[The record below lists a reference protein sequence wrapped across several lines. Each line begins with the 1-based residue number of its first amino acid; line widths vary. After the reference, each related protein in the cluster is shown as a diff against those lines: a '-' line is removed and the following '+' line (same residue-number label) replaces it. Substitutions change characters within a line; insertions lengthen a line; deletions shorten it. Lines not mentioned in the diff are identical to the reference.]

1 MRAMLHRPTLLR
13 ATSLCLLASLCL
25 GQDPAHPEPPSRA
38 LLRELTS
45 QPRLA
50 GTTGSHWGAL
60 FVARELERAGWE
72 VELEP
77 REVLLS
83 LPRSLELVAFEDDQA
98 DSPFLEHRRS
108 FDPDAHPAGDVPLF
122 NAWSASGTADAPV
135 VDAGRGLRAD
145 FERLLASGVDPRGC
159 IAIARYGGSYRGV
172 KARLAQEYGCA
183 GVLLFSDPADDG
195 AERGEVWPRG
205 PWKPDWEGQ
214 RGSIA
219 PMAKAPGDPSTPGWA
234 SPAPGV
240 EGPRLDE
247 AELRAVLPAI
257 PCMPIGAR
265 HALELLARLEE
276 VAVPGE
282 ESPRRLG
289 PGPVHVR
296 LSIDQPRDLRTI
308 YNVHGRLA
316 GEGDLLVIAGNHRDA
331 WVRGAHDAGGGTV
344 ALLRAAQHLGA
355 RAAKGWVP
363 EHTLQLSFWDAE
375 ESGLIGSTEYGEAHA
390 DELRER
396 CIAYVN
402 GDTAVSGASFR
413 GASGTPGLLGVLIAA
428 LERTALLGER
438 SPGGPSNLWQDW
450 QAALADAQPS
460 LGLPGSGSDYTVF
473 LHHLGV
479 PILDIGFSGSS
490 GGQYHTSFDDFS
502 QVDRFLDPDWVG
514 HETAGLF
521 FANLLSELA
530 SRGFGS
536 FDEAAA
542 ARRMA
547 SVVRDCE
554 EWLGEEHTLRLA
566 GAFDALAA
574 SPTERL
580 GAERFYMRL
589 QSREGL
595 AGRRWFKNRLW
606 APGLETGYASET
618 LPTLRAAALEGEG
631 ALEAEVASLVRAL
644 EAMKN

>member
-1 MRAMLHRPTLLR
+1 MRAMFRSQTLHVLGVL
-13 ATSLCLLASLCL
+13 SLVASLAL
-25 GQDPAHPEPPSRA
+25 GQEPLTIEPPSRA

-83 LPRSLELVAFEDDQA
+83 LPRSLELLAFEDDQA
-98 DSPFLEHRRS
+98 DAPFLEHRRS
-108 FDPDAHPAGDVPLF
+108 FDPDAKPAGDVPLF
-122 NAWSASGTADAPV
+122 NAWSASGTADAPL

-159 IAIARYGGSYRGV
+159 IALARYGGSYRGV
-172 KARLAQEYGCA
+172 KARLAQEYGCV
-183 GVLLFSDPADDG
+183 GVLLFSEPSDDG

-214 RGSIA
+214 RGSIS

-240 EGPRLDE
+240 EVPRLDE
-247 AELRAVLPAI
+247 AELEAALPRI

-265 HALELLARLEE
+265 HAAELLARLSE
-276 VAVPGE
+276 VSIPGE
-282 ESPRRLG
+282 EAPRRLG

-316 GEGDLLVIAGNHRDA
+316 GKGELLVIAGNHRDA

-355 RAAKGWVP
+355 KAAQGWLP

-375 ESGLIGSTEYGEAHA
+375 ESGLIGSTEYGEDYS

-428 LERTALLGER
+428 LEKTALLGER

-450 QAALADAQPS
+450 QAALGEAQPS

-530 SRGFGS
+530 SQGFAS

-547 SVVRDCE
+547 SVVRDSS
-554 EWLGEEHTLRLA
+554 EW
-566 GAFDALAA
+566 
-574 SPTERL
+574 L
-580 GAERFYMRL
+580 GAERAERLTTAFEELAATATLRRGSERFYMQL
-589 QSREGL
+589 ESRDGL
-595 AGRRWFKNRLW
+595 PGRRWFKNRLW

-618 LPTLRAAALEGEG
+618 LPTLRAAALESEG
-631 ALEAEVASLVRAL
+631 ALDAELASLLSAL
-644 EAMKN
+644 EAMRR

>member
-1 MRAMLHRPTLLR
+1 MRAMLRLTR
-13 ATSLCLLASLCL
+13 LCLPSALFLLSGLAL
-25 GQDPAHPEPPSRA
+25 GQAQPPIEPPSRA

-77 REVLLS
+77 REVMLS
-83 LPRSLELVAFEDDQA
+83 LPRSLELLAFEDDQA
-98 DSPFLEHRRS
+98 GEPFLEHRRS
-108 FDPDAHPAGDVPLF
+108 FDPDANPAGDVPLF
-122 NAWSASGTADAPV
+122 NAWSASGTADAPL

-145 FERLLASGVDPRGC
+145 FERLLESGVDPRGC
-159 IAIARYGGSYRGV
+159 VALARYGGSYRGV
-172 KARLAQEYGCA
+172 KARLAQEYGCV
-183 GVLLFSDPADDG
+183 GLLLFSEPGDDG

-214 RGSIA
+214 RGSIS

-240 EGPRLDE
+240 DAPRLDE
-247 AELRAVLPAI
+247 AELTAVLPRI

-265 HALELLARLEE
+265 HAGELLARLAE
-276 VAVPGE
+276 VSVPGE
-282 ESPRRLG
+282 GAARKLG

-316 GEGDLLVIAGNHRDA
+316 GTGDLLVIAGNHRDA

-363 EHTLQLSFWDAE
+363 AHTLQLSFWDAE
-375 ESGLIGSTEYGEAHA
+375 ESGLIGSTEYGEDHA
-390 DELRER
+390 QELRER

-402 GDTAVSGASFR
+402 GDTAVSGANFR
-413 GASGTPGLLGVLIAA
+413 GASGTPGLLGVLTAA

-438 SPGGPSNLWQDW
+438 SPGGPTNLWQDW
-450 QAALADAQPS
+450 QAALGEAQPS

-479 PILDIGFSGSS
+479 PVLDIGFSGSS
-490 GGQYHTSFDDFS
+490 GGQYHTSFDDFA
-502 QVDRFLDPDWVG
+502 QVDRFLDPEWRG

-530 SRGFGS
+530 AQGFAS
-536 FDEAAA
+536 FDEASA

-547 SVVRDCE
+547 GVVRE
-554 EWLGEEHTLRLA
+554 SSEW
-566 GAFDALAA
+566 
-574 SPTERL
+574 L
-580 GAERFYMRL
+580 GAERAERLAAAFETLAAAPAERSGAQRFYMQLEARD
-589 QSREGL
+589 GL
-595 AGRRWFKNRLW
+595 PGRRWFKNRLW

-618 LPTLRAAALEGEG
+618 LPTLRAAALSSEA
-631 ALEAEVASLVRAL
+631 ALDAELESLLRAL
-644 EAMKN
+644 EAMQP